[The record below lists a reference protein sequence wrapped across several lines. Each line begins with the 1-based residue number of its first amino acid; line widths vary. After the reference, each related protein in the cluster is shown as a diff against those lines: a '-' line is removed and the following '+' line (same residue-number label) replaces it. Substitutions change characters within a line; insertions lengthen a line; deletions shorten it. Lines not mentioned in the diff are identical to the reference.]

1 LSSGENIT
9 ELKEIEEKLRESKEN
24 LTNLFNS
31 IPIGIHMYHLYEDG
45 RLVFIGANPA
55 ADKILNVDNMQYV
68 GQTIEEAFPSLTE
81 TELPDRYR
89 KAASQGKSRKWDQ
102 VSYEDEK
109 IEGAYEVHAF
119 QISPMY
125 MVATF
130 SDITDRLKTEEQL
143 KKMSMDLEKE
153 VEQTT
158 KQLQESED
166 KYRKI
171 LLSS

>member
-1 LSSGENIT
+1 
-9 ELKEIEEKLRESKEN
+9 
-24 LTNLFNS
+24 
-31 IPIGIHMYHLYEDG
+31 MYHLYEDG

-55 ADKILNVDNMQYV
+55 ADEILKLDNMQYV
-68 GQTIEEAFPSLTE
+68 GQTIEEAFPALTE

-89 KAASQGKSRKWDQ
+89 KVASQGESWNWDQ
-102 VSYEDEK
+102 VIYEDEK

-158 KQLQESED
+158 KQLQESEE
-166 KYRKI
+166 KYRKT